1 MTTQAALEKAVLEKL
16 FDGRSKIFQI
26 LLRQY
31 RASTIVRREMTGAGF
46 FTYFSVQHDIPPV
59 PGLPSFSFGDVNA
72 DLTGLKQG
80 AGFLLTINRGYL
92 YDLEG
97 YSYEEPWPHEFE
109 LVRLFYDGNG
119 SRNEEKVIQSFHV
132 RRPID

>member
-16 FDGRSKIFQI
+16 LDGKSEIFQI

-31 RASTIVRREMTGAGF
+31 RASAVIKREMTGAGF
-46 FTYFSVQHDIPPV
+46 FTYLSVPREIPPL
-59 PGLPSFSFGDVNA
+59 PGSPSFSFGDVNA
-72 DLTGLKQG
+72 DLTRLKQG

-109 LVRLFYDGNG
+109 LVRLFYDGNA
-119 SRNEEKVIQSFHV
+119 SRNEEKVIRSFHA